1 MRIRNLHAIGKI
13 VETPFGFKASSVLDL
28 RSAGL
33 KDNLFLIRCRNS
45 LDNMTGCA
53 HCGYGPGILQFLN
66 ATELPDLPLAKP
78 PVRHSRRFMNTITR
92 RDQSRGLTLQDE
104 VNRLFEDN
112 FTRERSGHADL
123 ATWAPPVDIYETE
136 NELVVKAELPDFQD
150 KDIDVRITNNTLT
163 IRGERKFEKDVKEE
177 NYLRIERAHGSF
189 MRSFSLP
196 NTVSSENIRA
206 DYRNGVLTLHMAK
219 REESKPKQ
227 IKVSVA
233 ANGK

>member
-1 MRIRNLHAIGKI
+1 
-13 VETPFGFKASSVLDL
+13 
-28 RSAGL
+28 
-33 KDNLFLIRCRNS
+33 
-45 LDNMTGCA
+45 
-53 HCGYGPGILQFLN
+53 
-66 ATELPDLPLAKP
+66 
-78 PVRHSRRFMNTITR
+78 MNTITR

-112 FTRERSGHADL
+112 FTRERSAHADL

-136 NELVVKAELPDFQD
+136 NELVVKAELPDLQD
-150 KDIDVRITNNTLT
+150 KDIDIRITNNTLT

-177 NYLRIERAHGSF
+177 NYLRIERAYGAF

-196 NTVSSENIRA
+196 NSVSSENIRA

-227 IKVSVA
+227 IKISVS

>member
-1 MRIRNLHAIGKI
+1 
-13 VETPFGFKASSVLDL
+13 
-28 RSAGL
+28 
-33 KDNLFLIRCRNS
+33 
-45 LDNMTGCA
+45 
-53 HCGYGPGILQFLN
+53 
-66 ATELPDLPLAKP
+66 
-78 PVRHSRRFMNTITR
+78 MNTITR
-92 RDQSRGLTLQDE
+92 RDQSRNLTLQDE

-123 ATWAPPVDIYETE
+123 ATWAPAVDIYETE
-136 NELVVKAELPDFQD
+136 NELVVKADLPDLQD

-177 NYLRIERAHGSF
+177 NFLRIERTYGAF

-206 DYRNGVLTLHMAK
+206 EYRNGVLTLHMAK

-227 IKVSVA
+227 IKISVS

>member
-1 MRIRNLHAIGKI
+1 
-13 VETPFGFKASSVLDL
+13 
-28 RSAGL
+28 
-33 KDNLFLIRCRNS
+33 
-45 LDNMTGCA
+45 
-53 HCGYGPGILQFLN
+53 
-66 ATELPDLPLAKP
+66 
-78 PVRHSRRFMNTITR
+78 MNTITR
-92 RDQSRGLTLQDE
+92 RDHSRSLTLQDE
-104 VNRLFEDN
+104 VNRLFENN

-123 ATWAPPVDIYETE
+123 ATWAPAVDIYETE
-136 NELVVKAELPDFQD
+136 NELVVKADLPDLQD

-177 NYLRIERAHGSF
+177 NFLRIERTYGAF

-227 IKVSVA
+227 IKISVS